1 MALSYTT
8 FADHSRTIYR
18 QLENHPGNPAY
29 FKYVPKKRSELSKDF
44 YREEINKLIKA
55 TEEHFGVEIT
65 KEKLAEA
72 IKLHNETRRLQQEIY
87 EMRKAKKF
95 I

>member
-1 MALSYTT
+1 M
-8 FADHSRTIYR
+8 
-18 QLENHPGNPAY
+18 
-29 FKYVPKKRSELSKDF
+29 YVPKKRSELSKDF

-72 IKLHNETRRLQQEIY
+72 IKLPMKHAVCSRKS
-87 EMRKAKKF
+87 MKCRKAKKF